1 MSLAWESR
9 SALQSRPVAACAAGA
24 AINLQGML
32 MLSTHDMI
40 LVAGAVTIV
49 VLLALA
55 ANMIWG

>member
-1 MSLAWESR
+1 
-9 SALQSRPVAACAAGA
+9 
-24 AINLQGML
+24 ML